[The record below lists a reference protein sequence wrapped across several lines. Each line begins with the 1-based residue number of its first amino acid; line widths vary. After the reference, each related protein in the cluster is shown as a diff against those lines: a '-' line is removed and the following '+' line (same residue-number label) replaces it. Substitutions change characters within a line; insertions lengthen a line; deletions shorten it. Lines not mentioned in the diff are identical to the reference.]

1 MSEPVEEPHWVDGPG
16 TGRKFLRAAERV
28 ADFVDMGESTSR
40 FEKIAPAPLLL
51 AAGQRPLTGTKG

>member
-28 ADFVDMGESTSR
+28 ADFVDMGESTSP
-40 FEKIAPAPLLL
+40 FEKIAPHRYCWPPVS
-51 AAGQRPLTGTKG
+51 GR